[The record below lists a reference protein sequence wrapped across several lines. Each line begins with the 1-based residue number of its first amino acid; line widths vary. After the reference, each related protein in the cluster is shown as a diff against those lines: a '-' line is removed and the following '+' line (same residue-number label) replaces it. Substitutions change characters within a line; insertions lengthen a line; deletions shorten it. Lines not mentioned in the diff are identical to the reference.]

1 MRKTLLIF
9 VVFLFTASIA
19 QIIFVNQARAD
30 VPTEEICPNVGGVC
44 DRKSVGSICTNAEG
58 KTGTC
63 KYQPNTKDAC
73 GCYVSLDVWGSKYTG
88 KTGGKLAGETGLGV
102 KDPREVAAQVINI
115 ILGFLGIIAVILI
128 IYGGFLW
135 MTAAGNEDKVSTAKK
150 LLAAGV
156 VGLIIILAAFGIANF
171 VINALMG
178 ATGAGA

>member
-1 MRKTLLIF
+1 MLRRKYLIWAMVLLL
-9 VVFLFTASIA
+9 VLPVFSLGLAPGAALAQDAGDSLWGGEEKKTAI
-19 QIIFVNQARAD
+19 
-30 VPTEEICPNVGGVC
+30 
-44 DRKSVGSICTNAEG
+44 
-58 KTGTC
+58 KT
-63 KYQPNTKDAC
+63 A
-73 GCYVSLDVWGSKYTG
+73 
-88 KTGGKLAGETGLGV
+88 TGLGE